1 MTLLHDITRCL
12 GEGSSGRVCIMRQH
26 CRRYLERN
34 RGIERGTVSMAMML
48 CRTPRHEQII
58 PAPEMETVK

>member
-12 GEGSSGRVCIMRQH
+12 GEGSAGRVCAMRQH

-34 RGIERGTVSMAMML
+34 RGIERGMVSMAMML
-48 CRTPRHEQII
+48 CRIPRHEQII
-58 PAPEMETVK
+58 PADRKEAA

>member
-12 GEGSSGRVCIMRQH
+12 GEGSAGRVCAMRQH

-48 CRTPRHEQII
+48 CRDERYSDRIE
-58 PAPEMETVK
+58 VKKEVAA